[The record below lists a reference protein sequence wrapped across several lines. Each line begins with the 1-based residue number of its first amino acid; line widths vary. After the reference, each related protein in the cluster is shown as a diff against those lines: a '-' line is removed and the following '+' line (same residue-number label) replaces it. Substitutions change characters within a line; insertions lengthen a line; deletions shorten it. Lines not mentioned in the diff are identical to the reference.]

1 MSKIIKQFILDFLEG
16 AFQYMTDKSLGHI
29 VSLALNVEEYIKNL
43 GVNGLDDLFKI
54 FVSFG
59 ISMII
64 VKFLK
69 KGFEMYVLWTDG
81 DADADPLLLVSNFV
95 RAMVVALTF
104 TFLYEILAE
113 IVIEMSDQALNTI
126 GLNMVELDFSRLLDS
141 LIDMTLFY
149 IIGFLVFT
157 IIYIFLYIKF
167 IKNGFEI
174 LILRIGAPLA
184 CIGLMDADKG
194 VFKTYIQK
202 FFQATLTVL
211 VQVLLTKL
219 GLALIISGNL
229 VWGIAAGYFAIKTPK
244 FLQEFLI
251 FSGGGGI
258 TNNIYSTARLAQ
270 MFRSIVK

>member
-69 KGFEMYVLWTDG
+69 KGFDMYVLWTDG
-81 DADADPLLLVSNFV
+81 DADADPLLLVTNFV
-95 RAMVVALTF
+95 RAMAVALTS

-113 IVIEMSDQALNTI
+113 IVLEMSEQTLSTI
-126 GLNMVELDFSRLLDS
+126 GLNIIDLEYNNLIGS
-141 LIDMTLFY
+141 LIDMTLFSV
-149 IIGFLVFT
+149 IGFLVFT
-157 IIYIFLYIKF
+157 IIYIVLFVKF

-174 LILRIGAPLA
+174 LILRIGTPLA
-184 CIGLMDADKG
+184 CVGLMDADKG

-211 VQVLLTKL
+211 VQVLLAKL
-219 GLALIISGNL
+219 GLALIISGNII
-229 VWGIAAGYFAIKTPK
+229 WGIASGYFAIKTPK